1 MKSQIVNEMKT
12 IIYTILYGVWI
23 IFLLYVAYSVNKKK
37 ASSNTIEEKTK
48 QNKNVT
54 NSVKNLISGL
64 FKATEKILKNK

>member
-12 IIYTILYGVWI
+12 IIYTMLYGVWI

-64 FKATEKILKNK
+64 FQATETILKK

>member
-64 FKATEKILKNK
+64 FQATETIFKNK

>member
-23 IFLLYVAYSVNKKK
+23 VFLLYVAYSVNKKK

-64 FKATEKILKNK
+64 FQATETILKNK

>member
-1 MKSQIVNEMKT
+1 M
-12 IIYTILYGVWI
+12 LYGVWI

-64 FKATEKILKNK
+64 FQATETILKK

>member
-54 NSVKNLISGL
+54 NSVKNLISEL
-64 FKATEKILKNK
+64 FQATETILKNK

>member
-64 FKATEKILKNK
+64 FQATETILKK

>member
-64 FKATEKILKNK
+64 FQATETILKNK

>member
-1 MKSQIVNEMKT
+1 M
-12 IIYTILYGVWI
+12 LYGVWI

-64 FKATEKILKNK
+64 FQATETILKNK